1 MRISVASGKGGTG
14 KTLISVSLARLWAD
28 QGRAVSYID
37 ADADEPNGHL
47 FLSPKIDRE
56 RPFYVKVPALKGETC
71 AGHGKCQEI
80 CAFHA
85 ILATKGR
92 VLIFNELCHG
102 CGACLLACPD
112 GALKEVD
119 RAVGTIS
126 TGDADG
132 VAFFG
137 GRLDVG
143 EAMVTPL
150 IGGIVAEALAAGA
163 EQDRIEII
171 DSPPGASCS
180 AIAAIEEAD
189 FLLLVAE
196 PTPFGIHDLE
206 LALQLGE
213 ALGKKTA
220 VVINRS
226 DLGDGGVDELITKWK
241 VPVLGR
247 IPFDRSVAESYAT
260 GGMPVLDCPDF
271 RERIVALA
279 EELDSLA
286 REAVR

>member
-14 KTLISVSLARLWAD
+14 KTLISVSLARLWGD

-37 ADADEPNGHL
+37 ADAEEPNGHL
-47 FLSPKIDRE
+47 FLSPRIDDE
-56 RPFYVKVPALKGETC
+56 RPFTVKVPTLNGETC

-92 VLIFNELCHG
+92 VLVFNELCHG

-112 GALKEVD
+112 GALSEVD
-119 RAVGTIS
+119 RKIGTIS
-126 TGDADG
+126 VGEADG
-132 VAFFG
+132 VVFHG

-143 EAMVTPL
+143 EARVTPL
-150 IGGIVAEALAAGA
+150 IGGVVEDALAFR
-163 EQDRIEII
+163 EEPDRIFII

-180 AIAAIEEAD
+180 AIAAIEKAD
-189 FLLLVAE
+189 LLLLVAE
-196 PTPFGIHDLE
+196 PTPFGMHDLE

-213 ALGKKTA
+213 ALKKSMA

-226 DLGDGGVDELITKWK
+226 DLGDGGIDELIARWQ
-241 VPVLGR
+241 VPVLGS
-247 IPFDRSVAESYAT
+247 IPFDRSVAASYAS
-260 GGMPVLDCPDF
+260 GGMPVLDCPGF
-271 RERIVALA
+271 REQMIALA
-279 EELDSLA
+279 AAIEDGAGEAA
-286 REAVR
+286 R